1 MAGRGGREVWR
12 WDVCI
17 SFPAG
22 GVVEVGGGVGGGEG
36 GGEEG
41 GGGGVAGRES
51 EADPPAKHGGQGS
64 SAATHH
70 PTASWRRMYL
80 SQPPCTA
87 LYLVR
92 RWRRCGRKAIE
103 RAGGITMGDFVDE
116 VMAKGAVGGVGGAG
130 SEGADE
136 GGWSEGLIASDRDW
150 HFEGTVGEGVVG

>member
-22 GVVEVGGGVGGGEG
+22 GIVEVGGG
-36 GGEEG
+36 
-41 GGGGVAGRES
+41 GVAAGTES
-51 EADPPAKHGGQGS
+51 EAEPPAKDGGQGS

-116 VMAKGAVGGVGGAG
+116 VMAKGAVGGVGGGG